1 VNKIDRAKQV
11 MESFHCTCS
20 GYPCDPIKQ
29 LAVLVAQG
37 EEDKARLTTRISELT
52 KEPAGGVDNDQ

>member
-1 VNKIDRAKQV
+1 MNKIDRAKQV

-29 LAVLVAQG
+29 LSLLVARG
-37 EEDKARLTTRISELT
+37 EEDKARLTTRISELA
-52 KEPAGGVDNDQ
+52 KEPIGDVSNDQ